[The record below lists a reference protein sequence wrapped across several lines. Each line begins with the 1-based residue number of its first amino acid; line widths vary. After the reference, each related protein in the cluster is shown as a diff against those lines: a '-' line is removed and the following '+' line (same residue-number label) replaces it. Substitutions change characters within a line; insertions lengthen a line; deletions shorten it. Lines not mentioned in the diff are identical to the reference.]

1 MAKMI
6 AFNEEARR
14 ALQRGVDHLA
24 DAVKVTLGPKGRNVV
39 LGRHLA
45 KPVVTNDGV
54 TVARSIELG
63 DPYEKMGAELVKA
76 VAKQTD
82 VVAGDG
88 TTTATV
94 LAQAMV
100 REGLRNIAA
109 GANPMAVRRGIAAGL
124 VNVVQAINDASTP
137 VETPEQIAAAATISS
152 GDPEIG
158 SIVAAALDKVGV
170 RGNITAEASDAI
182 GLSLELVE
190 GLRFENGYLSPYFVT
205 DFERLEVVLDNPYI
219 LFVSSVISSVR
230 QLTPI
235 VEKVMESGRPLV
247 IVAEDV
253 TGDALATLV
262 VNNVRGTFTSAAVK
276 APGFG
281 DRRDLMLRDMAIVT
295 GGEVISEAIG
305 VTVAATSL
313 DLLGT
318 ARRVLITKSD
328 TAIIG
333 GAGNAA
339 EIAGRVKEITTAIE
353 AATDDYERDKLQERL
368 TKLSGAAAVIR
379 IGAATEIE
387 LNERRHRLE
396 DAVRNARAAAEE
408 GVVAGG
414 GVALLQASVTAF
426 DTLDLAADDAIGA
439 NVLRTS
445 LHAPLKQIAVNAGLE
460 GGVVVEKVRHLPI
473 GHGLNAA
480 TGQYGDMI
488 AAGIMD
494 PLKVTRLA
502 LENAASIAAIFL
514 TAEVLIADKP
524 HVPLSEMPPL

>member
-1 MAKMI
+1 MSKII
-6 AFNEEARR
+6 AFDEDARR
-14 ALQRGVDHLA
+14 ALERGVDKLA

-45 KPVVTNDGV
+45 KPVVTKDGV
-54 TVARSIELG
+54 TVAHSIELG

-82 VVAGDG
+82 DIAGDG

-100 REGLRNIAA
+100 HEGLRNIAA

-124 VNVVQAINDASTP
+124 VNVVGAISDAARP
-137 VETPEQIAAAATISS
+137 VETTEQIAATATISS
-152 GDPEIG
+152 GDPAIG
-158 SIVAAALDKVGV
+158 NIVSAALDKVGV
-170 RGNITAEASDAI
+170 HGIITAEASDAI
-182 GLSLELVE
+182 GLTLEIVE
-190 GLRFENGYLSPYFVT
+190 GLRFEKGYLSPYFVT
-205 DFERLEVVLDNPYI
+205 DFERLEVVLDDPYI
-219 LFVSSVISSVR
+219 LLVSSVISSVR

-235 VEKVMESGRPLV
+235 VEKVMKTGRPLV

-253 TGDALATLV
+253 TDDALATLV

-276 APGFG
+276 SPGFG
-281 DRRDLMLRDMAIVT
+281 DRRELMLRDMAIVT

-305 VTVAATSL
+305 VTVEAASL

-328 TAIIG
+328 TSIIG
-333 GAGNAA
+333 GAGDPAA
-339 EIAGRVKEITTAIE
+339 IAGRVQEITTAIE
-353 AATDDYERDKLQERL
+353 ASTDDYDTDKLQERL
-368 TKLSGAAAVIR
+368 AKLSGAAAVIR

-387 LNERRHRLE
+387 LKERKHRLE

-414 GVALLQASVTAF
+414 GVALLQASATAF
-426 DTLDLAADDAIGA
+426 DTLDLLGDEAAGV
-439 NVLRTS
+439 NVLRVA
-445 LHAPLKQIAVNAGLE
+445 LDAPLKQIAVNAGLE
-460 GGVVVEKVRHLPI
+460 GGVVVEKVRNLPI

-494 PLKVTRLA
+494 PLKVARLA
-502 LENAASIAAIFL
+502 LENAASIAAMFL

-524 HVPLSEMPPL
+524 HIPLSEMPPL

>member
-1 MAKMI
+1 MSKII
-6 AFNEEARR
+6 AFDEDARR
-14 ALQRGVDHLA
+14 ALERGVDKLA

-45 KPVVTNDGV
+45 KPVVTKDGV
-54 TVARSIELG
+54 TVAHSIELG

-82 VVAGDG
+82 DIAGDG

-100 REGLRNIAA
+100 HEGLRNIAA

-124 VNVVQAINDASTP
+124 VNVVGAISDAARP
-137 VETPEQIAAAATISS
+137 VETTEQIAATATISS
-152 GDPEIG
+152 GDPAIG
-158 SIVAAALDKVGV
+158 NIVSAALDKVGV
-170 RGNITAEASDAI
+170 HGIITAEASDAI
-182 GLSLELVE
+182 GLTLEIVE
-190 GLRFENGYLSPYFVT
+190 GLRFEKGYLSPYFVT
-205 DFERLEVVLDNPYI
+205 DFERLEVVLDDPYI
-219 LFVSSVISSVR
+219 LLVSSVISSVR

-235 VEKVMESGRPLV
+235 VEKVMKTGRPLV

-253 TGDALATLV
+253 TDDALATLV

-276 APGFG
+276 SPGFG
-281 DRRDLMLRDMAIVT
+281 DRRELMLRDMAIVT

-305 VTVAATSL
+305 VTVEAASL

-328 TAIIG
+328 TSIIG
-333 GAGNAA
+333 GAGDPAA
-339 EIAGRVKEITTAIE
+339 IAGRVQEITTAIE
-353 AATDDYERDKLQERL
+353 ASTDDYDTDKLQERL
-368 TKLSGAAAVIR
+368 AKLSGAAAVIR

-387 LNERRHRLE
+387 LKERKHRLE

-414 GVALLQASVTAF
+414 GVALLQASATAF
-426 DTLDLAADDAIGA
+426 DTLDLLGDEAAGV
-439 NVLRTS
+439 NVLRVA
-445 LHAPLKQIAVNAGLE
+445 LDAPLKQIAVNAGLE
-460 GGVVVEKVRHLPI
+460 GGVVVEKVRNLPI

-494 PLKVTRLA
+494 PLKVARLA
-502 LENAASIAAIFL
+502 LENAASIAAMFL
-514 TAEVLIADKP
+514 TAEVHIADKP
-524 HVPLSEMPPL
+524 HIPLSEMPPL

>member
-1 MAKMI
+1 MI
-6 AFNEEARR
+6 AYDEDARR
-14 ALQRGVDHLA
+14 AMERGLDKLA

-63 DPYEKMGAELVKA
+63 DPFEKMGAELVKV

-82 VVAGDG
+82 DVAGDG

-100 REGLRNIAA
+100 HEGLRNIVA
-109 GANPMAVRRGIAAGL
+109 GANPVAVRRGIASSL
-124 VNVVQAINDASTP
+124 VGVVRALNDAARP
-137 VETPEQIAAAATISS
+137 VETSEQIAATATISS
-152 GDPEIG
+152 GDRAIG
-158 SIVAAALDKVGV
+158 NVVAAALDKIGV
-170 RGNITAEASDAI
+170 HGIITVEASDAI
-182 GLSLELVE
+182 GLTLEFVE
-190 GLRFENGYLSPYFVT
+190 GLRFEKGYLSPYFVT
-205 DFERLEVVLDNPYI
+205 DFERLEVVLDDPYI
-219 LFVSSVISSVR
+219 LLVSSVISSVR
-230 QLTPI
+230 QLRPI
-235 VEKVMESGRPLV
+235 VEKVMKTGRPLV
-247 IVAEDV
+247 IIAEDV
-253 TGDALATLV
+253 TDDALATLV

-281 DRRDLMLRDMAIVT
+281 DRRELMLSDMAIVT

-305 VTVAATSL
+305 VAVEAASL

-318 ARRVLITKSD
+318 ARRVLITKND
-328 TAIIG
+328 TSIIG
-333 GAGNAA
+333 GSGDAA
-339 EIAGRVKEITTAIE
+339 VIAGRVQEITAAIE
-353 AATDDYERDKLQERL
+353 ASNDDYDTDKLKERL
-368 TKLSGAAAVIR
+368 AKLSGAAAVIR

-387 LNERRHRLE
+387 LKERKHRLE

-414 GVALLQASVTAF
+414 GVALLQASMTAF
-426 DTLDLAADDAIGA
+426 DTLHLTGDEAVGA
-439 NVLRTS
+439 NVLRVA
-445 LHAPLKQIAVNAGLE
+445 LEAPLKQIAVNAGLE
-460 GGVVVEKVRHLPI
+460 GGVAVEKVRNLPT

-480 TGQYGDMI
+480 IGRYGDMI

-502 LENAASIAAIFL
+502 LENAASIAAMFL

-524 HVPLSEMPPL
+524 HIPLSKMPPL